1 MALYPNIAK
10 KAQAELDSVVGDGR
24 LPDFSDQADLPYI
37 SAIIEELLRWGCP
50 SPIGVPKR
58 VTEDDI
64 YNGYLIP
71 AGATVVENTWWVSTF
86 QLRK

>member
-1 MALYPNIAK
+1 MALNPSVAK
-10 KAQAELDSVVGDGR
+10 KAQAELDSVLRGGR

-37 SAIIEELLRWGCP
+37 SAIIKELLRWGCP
-50 SPIGVPKR
+50 TPIGVPKR

-71 AGATVVENTWWVSTF
+71 AGATVVENTW
-86 QLRK
+86 